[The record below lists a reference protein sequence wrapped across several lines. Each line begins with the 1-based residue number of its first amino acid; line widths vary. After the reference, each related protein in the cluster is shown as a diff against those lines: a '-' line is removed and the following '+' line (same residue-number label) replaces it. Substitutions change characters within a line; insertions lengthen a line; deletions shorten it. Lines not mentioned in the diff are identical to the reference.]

1 MQQADHL
8 KNFNN
13 EFVAMLNARTLH
25 YLAEVIRK
33 GSVRRA
39 AASLGVD
46 ATAISR
52 RIKALED
59 DIGLQVCER
68 TTYGMRA
75 TEAGELLLRHYQSRR
90 TAEEAVMSRL
100 DAMRGLH
107 AGQVRIAVGEGFIAD
122 LIAAPLQ
129 SFLARHPGIALEVN
143 MAGMQ
148 EAVQLLKG
156 YDTDIALLYAPLH
169 NSDLSAHVETRHPLH
184 LIVSPSHALARSTH
198 PLELADIQKYRL
210 ALMGNQFGMGLL
222 ISMLAQQEGVQLAPV
237 LRTNSVA
244 VSRQFVLS
252 GAGVTFMPEI
262 TVQEDVQR
270 GNLVVLPMRNPLLAG
285 ARAQIASLADRSLT
299 VATQA
304 FLDHLRRHMRFF
316 REDAPQRHHTA

>member
-1 MQQADHL
+1 
-8 KNFNN
+8 
-13 EFVAMLNARTLH
+13 MLNARALH

-39 AASLGVD
+39 AAALGVD

-52 RIKALED
+52 QIKALED
-59 DIGLQVCER
+59 EVGLGLCER
-68 TTYGMRA
+68 TPAGMRA
-75 TEAGELLLRHYQSRR
+75 TEAGELLVRHHHNQKA
-90 TAEEAVMSRL
+90 TEEAVRSRL

-107 AGQVRIAVGEGFIAD
+107 TGQVRIALGEGFIAD

-143 MAGMQ
+143 MAGVS
-148 EAVQLLKG
+148 EAVQLLKD
-156 YDTDIALLYAPLH
+156 YDTDVALLYAPPKDPELV
-169 NSDLSAHVETRHPLH
+169 AHAETRHPLH
-184 LIVSPSHALARSTH
+184 LIVSPRHRLAAVTR
-198 PLELADIQKYRL
+198 PLELADIQHDRL
-210 ALMGNQFGMGLL
+210 VLMGNQFGMGQLV
-222 ISMLAQQEGVQLAPV
+222 SMVAQEEGVELMPV

-262 TVQEDVQR
+262 TVREDVQR
-270 GNLVVLPMRNPLLAG
+270 GDLVVLPMRYPVLAS
-285 ARAQIASLADRSLT
+285 ARAQIASRADRSLT

-304 FLDHLRRHMRFF
+304 FLDHLRRNMRFF
-316 REDAPQRHHTA
+316 REDAPDRHRSPSVPA

>member
-1 MQQADHL
+1 
-8 KNFNN
+8 
-13 EFVAMLNARTLH
+13 MLNARTLH

-59 DIGLQVCER
+59 EIGLEVCER
-68 TTYGMRA
+68 TAAGMRG
-75 TEAGELLLRHYQSRR
+75 TEAGELLVRHFQSRR

-100 DAMRGLH
+100 DAMRGLRT
-107 AGQVRIAVGEGFIAD
+107 GQVRIAVGEGFISD

-129 SFLARHPGIALEVN
+129 SFLARHPDIALEVN
-143 MAGMQ
+143 MAGMN
-148 EAVQLLKG
+148 EAIQLLKD
-156 YDTDIALLYAPLH
+156 YDTEIALLYAP
-169 NSDLSAHVETRHPLH
+169 SQDRDLLAHVETRHPLH
-184 LIVSPSHALARSTH
+184 LVVSPSHALARSTH

-210 ALMGNQFGMGLL
+210 VLMGNQFGMG
-222 ISMLAQQEGVQLAPV
+222 MLVSIAAQQEEVLLTPA

-244 VSRQFVLS
+244 VSRQFALS

-262 TVQEDVQR
+262 TVQDDVRR
-270 GNLVVLPMRNPLLAG
+270 GDLVVLPMRNPALAG

-299 VATQA
+299 VASQA

-316 REDAPQRHHTA
+316 REDAPQRHPSDYPVV